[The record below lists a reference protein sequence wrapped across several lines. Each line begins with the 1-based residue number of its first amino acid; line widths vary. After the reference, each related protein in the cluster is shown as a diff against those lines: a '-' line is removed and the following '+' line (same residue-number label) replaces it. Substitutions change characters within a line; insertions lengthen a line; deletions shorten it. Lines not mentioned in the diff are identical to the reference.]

1 MSEPIEDISKTK
13 NFSPSSRF
21 KSFNRFKYNSLM
33 DATLYDAVIR
43 GDVEGALRATCQC
56 LIQERW
62 AALEETWVRLVGL
75 FGEKLYQREQATP
88 FYRMAVELTRLL
100 QQDDLPVKQALLYSA
115 KLLLVFKRPYLAVGA
130 AGATRAN
137 LQRLRSR
144 IIQYFPP
151 DAQLTRSGKMKFQ
164 RFLPTDPEE
173 AAFAERIIAGLLQ
186 LCESSVPPGDLKEA
200 LEYLARKKL
209 VLYTAPYLKNPEAP
223 GAGAPPDPE
232 DLVPYLWMI
241 LKIIK
246 PLSFDETI
254 ETMYYHGYKTS
265 LKNTR
270 LGFLYAM
277 AFLSENAASS
287 VEPLWS
293 PTEQVL
299 LDKVLENALVL
310 WKEAKAPPP
319 VEPEPE
325 EPLFI
330 PIRPTTAAQ
339 GAPTRLDVEDEKPSA
354 DTRKKVKKT
363 IHITRG
369 KGRNRLGRKLDL
381 ERGGR
386 DGGDTD
392 DFQLEDVDLEEE
404 TAHLR
409 GFQIKDYRRKK
420 KEDVPHRD
428 SSGHRGVYIDKAGS
442 RI

>member
-1 MSEPIEDISKTK
+1 
-13 NFSPSSRF
+13 
-21 KSFNRFKYNSLM
+21 M

-115 KLLLVFKRPYLAVGA
+115 KLLLVFKRPYLAAGA
-130 AGATRAN
+130 SGATRAN

-186 LCESSVPPGDLKEA
+186 LCESSVAPGDLKEA

-209 VLYTAPYLKNPEAP
+209 VLYTAPYLKNPETGTGAP
-223 GAGAPPDPE
+223 PPDPE
-232 DLVPYLWMI
+232 DLVPYLWMV

-254 ETMYYHGYKTS
+254 ETLYYHGYKTS

-287 VEPLWS
+287 VEPLWN
-293 PTEQVL
+293 PAEKVL

-330 PIRPTTAAQ
+330 PIRPTTVPPEEPLYAAPVPQ
-339 GAPTRLDVEDEKPSA
+339 
-354 DTRKKVKKT
+354 KKVKKT

-369 KGRNRLGRKLDL
+369 KGRNRLGRKLDV

-386 DGGDTD
+386 EGGDSAD

-420 KEDVPHRD
+420 KEDASHRD